1 MLQSSSAVIQ
11 ALGGTTKVADLLEVG
26 SSAISNY
33 RKNGFPPR
41 VCVALAKICA
51 AQNIQVAS
59 HVFGLPNIE
68 DTAWRRQAAL
78 SGGQAHLELFN
89 AAGFELIETPVLQPA
104 DPFIELMGEEMRRR
118 LFTFTDPVGETLCLR
133 PDLTIPTARQYI
145 QQGDFERRQ
154 YYYSG
159 TAFRYQPRGAGK
171 PEEFYQAGVEIIG
184 GDDAIADE
192 GEILKL
198 IVQAIEAAQVT
209 RYQIVLNNLGMFTHF
224 LAALGLSEGAQKRLE
239 RAYHQSANFDAVLQT
254 MLSETQNPKPARDM
268 ALINGDDDFD
278 IAGRSIGEINARIT
292 RLQSEA
298 EGGLDERQARAI
310 QNFLQLAG
318 PAASVLESIAS
329 LLDNASALEG
339 FTDYWQRLFA
349 AAGLPM
355 DGDSTGREIILAP
368 AEGRKMAYYTGLAF
382 EIHVP
387 ALGTQRVIA
396 SGGRY
401 DDLLQSLGA
410 AQIIPAI
417 GGAIALERLQ
427 TAAQQQGGA

>member
-1 MLQSSSAVIQ
+1 
-11 ALGGTTKVADLLEVG
+11 
-26 SSAISNY
+26 
-33 RKNGFPPR
+33 
-41 VCVALAKICA
+41 
-51 AQNIQVAS
+51 
-59 HVFGLPNIE
+59 
-68 DTAWRRQAAL
+68 
-78 SGGQAHLELFN
+78 
-89 AAGFELIETPVLQPA
+89 
-104 DPFIELMGEEMRRR
+104 
-118 LFTFTDPVGETLCLR
+118 
-133 PDLTIPTARQYI
+133 
-145 QQGDFERRQ
+145 
-154 YYYSG
+154 
-159 TAFRYQPRGAGK
+159 
-171 PEEFYQAGVEIIG
+171 
-184 GDDAIADE
+184 
-192 GEILKL
+192 
-198 IVQAIEAAQVT
+198 
-209 RYQIVLNNLGMFTHF
+209 
-224 LAALGLSEGAQKRLE
+224 
-239 RAYHQSANFDAVLQT
+239 

-298 EGGLDERQARAI
+298 EGGLDELQARAI

-318 PAASVLESIAS
+318 PAASVSESIAS